1 MKLLGH
7 SSAKTEKGESVGY
20 LTGILY
26 LAPHTLSSAGNV
38 CPWAAACKTS
48 CLNTSGRGAFSSVQK
63 ARIAKTRFFFSDQ
76 KAFMET
82 LYNDCKTLIA
92 KAKRLGLLPCIRL
105 NGTSDLAFHRLI
117 VPSKGLTLMQLFP
130 TVPFYDYTKSIK
142 KALDNAR
149 GLHPANYY
157 VTFSRDS
164 AANETECE
172 QVLRAGGNVS
182 VVFRDTLPAVWN
194 HRPVLNGDVTDLRF
208 LDRRAKAG
216 RSGYIVGLKAK
227 GKAKRDKSGFVV
239 DSAN

>member
-7 SSAKTEKGESVGY
+7 SSAKTQKGEAIGY

-26 LAPHTLSSAGNV
+26 LAPHTLSGAGNV

-92 KAKRLGLLPCIRL
+92 KAQRLGLQPCIRL

-117 VPSKGLTLMQLFP
+117 VPSQGKTLMQCFP
-130 TVPFYDYTKSIK
+130 SVPFYDYTKSVK
-142 KALDNAR
+142 KAVDNAK
-149 GLHPANYY
+149 GVHPQNYT
-157 VTFSRDS
+157 VVFSRDS
-164 AANETECE
+164 QSNETECH
-172 QVLRAGGNVS
+172 QVLSAGGNVA
-182 VVFRDTLPAVWN
+182 VVFRDALPPTFW
-194 HRPVLNGDVTDLRF
+194 HRPVINGDQTDLRF
-208 LDRRAKAG
+208 LDRKARAG
-216 RSGYIVGLKAK
+216 RHGYVIGLKAK
-227 GKAKRDKSGFVV
+227 GSAKRDTSGFVV
-239 DSAN
+239 DLN